1 MDQPKRTYTLDE
13 ASKELNISPETLQ
26 RLLPNLAGASQ
37 QPTDHISED
46 TLNRI
51 VDLLNDPNNTAD
63 KGTAGTGAETDSG
76 N

>member
-1 MDQPKRTYTLDE
+1 MDQPKRTYTLAE
-13 ASKELNISPETLQ
+13 ASQELNISSETLQ
-26 RLLPNLAGASQ
+26 RLLPNLAGASHE
-37 QPTDHISED
+37 PTDHISED

-63 KGTAGTGAETDSG
+63 KGTPAPGAETDSG

>member
-13 ASKELNISPETLQ
+13 ASQELNISRETLE

-37 QPTDHISED
+37 QPTNHISED
-46 TLNRI
+46 TLNQI

-63 KGTAGTGAETDSG
+63 KGASGMNTTTDSG

>member
-13 ASKELNISPETLQ
+13 ASQELNISRETLQ

-46 TLNRI
+46 TLNQI

-63 KGTAGTGAETDSG
+63 TGTSGTGAETDSG